1 MNICNEV
8 EFIIRDHLSEDLAT
22 RNRAS
27 QFFELME
34 SSRADMIVV
43 NFEKVQSISRSF
55 ADEYVKRK
63 KASMMAVCEKNV
75 PINIQK
81 MLEIVSAPVE
91 KKQIVNFE
99 KLKIGLL

>member
-1 MNICNEV
+1 VNICNEV
-8 EFIIRDHLSEDLAT
+8 EFVIRNHLSEDLAT

-34 SSRADMIVV
+34 SSRADRVVV
-43 NFEKVQSISRSF
+43 NFEMVQSISRSF

-63 KASMMAVCEKNV
+63 RAFRVAVSEKNV

-81 MLEIVSAPVE
+81 MFEIVSAPVE
-91 KKQIVNFE
+91 KKQIINFD